1 MGKTAASIRE
11 LWVIIR
17 SWTWE
22 ILVSC
27 IPGVVRI
34 ASSLCFVWVSKV
46 LVDIATG
53 SSTASLSAYIWIMVA
68 SVLVMIASFACRSW
82 LEEYLLV
89 RITNKMRQDR
99 FRDVIY
105 SKYDASGSFHSA
117 DMVNRLEE
125 DVRTVAE
132 LVCTRTPDTLV
143 TLLQLVAACIFMAYI
158 QPSLLL
164 VLIIV
169 LPLSTFGG
177 KFLFGPVRKLNDKI
191 RGKDSEVQKIMQESL
206 QNRLVVK
213 SLGQEERLVADM
225 AEVQQEIKT
234 ASIHKANYSNIAR
247 SIMALGFRA
256 GYLAAFFWGIYGIMQ
271 GTATYGMMTAFL
283 QLVGQIQMPLSS
295 LSSNLPSFVRALTS
309 VDRLKD
315 LENMESGKA
324 GGEERL
330 EGPFDVQLEEISFCY
345 PGNSQNVLENFSY
358 DIKAGKVYAIVGP
371 TGRGKSTLVKIIM
384 GLLAP
389 QKGSVTLRTEGCSI
403 AASEN
408 AIINFSYVPQGN
420 SLISTT
426 VRRNLLLA
434 KPEATE
440 AEMISALQDAQASFV
455 LELPQGLDTPCF
467 EKGAGLS
474 EGQAQRIAIARALLS
489 DRGMFIFDEAT
500 SALDADTEQHLL
512 ANLGKRLQGKSVI
525 WITHRDSVLGYADE
539 VIRL

>member
-53 SSTASLSAYIWIMVA
+53 NSTASLSAHIWIMVA

-345 PGNSQNVLENFSY
+345 PGNSRNVLENFSY

-389 QKGSVTLRTEGCSI
+389 QKGSVTLRTDGCSI
-403 AASEN
+403 AASEK

-440 AEMISALQDAQASFV
+440 EEMISALQDAQASFV

-500 SALDADTEQHLL
+500 SALDAETEQHLL
-512 ANLGKRLQGKSVI
+512 ANLGKRLKGKSVI

>member
-53 SSTASLSAYIWIMVA
+53 SSTASLSVHIWIMVA
-68 SVLVMIASFACRSW
+68 SVLVMIASSACRSW

-330 EGPFDVQLEEISFCY
+330 VGPFDVQLEEISFCY
-345 PGNSQNVLENFSY
+345 PGNSRNVLENFSY

-389 QKGSVTLRTEGCSI
+389 QKGSVTLRTDGCSI
-403 AASEN
+403 AASEK

-440 AEMISALQDAQASFV
+440 EEMIAALQDAQASFV

-489 DRGMFIFDEAT
+489 DRGMIIFDEAT
-500 SALDADTEQHLL
+500 SALDAETEQHLL
-512 ANLGKRLQGKSVI
+512 ANLGKRLKGKSVI

>member
-53 SSTASLSAYIWIMVA
+53 NSTASLSAHIWIMVA

-330 EGPFDVQLEEISFCY
+330 VGPFDVQLEEISFCY
-345 PGNSQNVLENFSY
+345 PGNSRNVLENFSY
-358 DIKAGKVYAIVGP
+358 NIQAGKVYAIVGP

-389 QKGSVTLRTEGCSI
+389 QKGSVTLRTDGCSI
-403 AASEN
+403 AASEK

-440 AEMISALQDAQASFV
+440 KEMIAALQDAQASFV

-500 SALDADTEQHLL
+500 SALDAETEQHLL
-512 ANLGKRLQGKSVI
+512 ANLGKRLKGKSVI

>member
-53 SSTASLSAYIWIMVA
+53 SSTASLSVHIWIMVA
-68 SVLVMIASFACRSW
+68 SVLVMIASSACRSW

-125 DVRTVAE
+125 DVRAVAE

-345 PGNSQNVLENFSY
+345 PGNSRNVLEYFSY

-389 QKGSVTLRTEGCSI
+389 QKGSVTLRTDGCSI
-403 AASEN
+403 AASEK

-474 EGQAQRIAIARALLS
+474 EGQAQRIAIARTLLS

-500 SALDADTEQHLL
+500 SALDAETEQHLL
-512 ANLGKRLQGKSVI
+512 ANLGKRLKGKSVI
-525 WITHRDSVLGYADE
+525 WITHRDSILGYADE